1 MKILITELFLSH
13 IPQGKESFVLQ
24 KMSQFVREYV
34 ASKFNMSVMRT
45 GVSVREIKNNRNG
58 LRIFKLRINKGDRI
72 LFTFDT
78 DRVRSEY
85 RQAILFLDYCHHDDQ
100 AMRGRMIGV
109 SNQQVEEYLTSEE
122 SIDEFIDQQYINFDY
137 DPNRV
142 ITRVINVETM
152 GQLLDE
158 REDKAVYYLND
169 EQFECLAP
177 TDAPTFIF
185 GSAGSGKTTINI
197 HKAFILA
204 MQPIKIAYFTYS
216 SYLVEDAKKLFQKI
230 LEESPEY

>member
-34 ASKFNMSVMRT
+34 ASKFNMSAMRT

-78 DRVRSEY
+78 
-85 RQAILFLDYCHHDDQ
+85 DYCHHDDQ

-152 GQLLDE
+152 AQLLDE

-169 EQFECLAP
+169 E
-177 TDAPTFIF
+177 
-185 GSAGSGKTTINI
+185 
-197 HKAFILA
+197 
-204 MQPIKIAYFTYS
+204 
-216 SYLVEDAKKLFQKI
+216 
-230 LEESPEY
+230 

>member
-13 IPQGKESFVLQ
+13 IPQGKESFVLE
-24 KMSQFVREYV
+24 KMSQFVRDYV
-34 ASKFNMSVMRT
+34 ESKFNMSAMRA
-45 GVSVREIKNNRNG
+45 GVSVREIKHNRNG

-78 DRVRSEY
+78 DKLRKEY

-100 AMRGRMIGV
+100 AMQGRMIGV
-109 SNQQVEEYLTSEE
+109 ANQQIEEYSTHEE
-122 SIDEFIDQQYINFDY
+122 SIESYIDQKYLNFDY

-158 REDKAVYYLND
+158 RDDKVVYYLND
-169 EQFECLAP
+169 EQ
-177 TDAPTFIF
+177 
-185 GSAGSGKTTINI
+185 
-197 HKAFILA
+197 
-204 MQPIKIAYFTYS
+204 
-216 SYLVEDAKKLFQKI
+216 
-230 LEESPEY
+230 